1 MAEQGDTLTV
11 TDGDTTEDCTVLE
24 TYTYYG
30 DEVAEVEGN
39 TLSGFVEVPA

>member
-1 MAEQGDTLTV
+1 MADNTLTV

-24 TYTYYG
+24 TWTHYG
-30 DEVAEVEGN
+30 TEVAKVQGD